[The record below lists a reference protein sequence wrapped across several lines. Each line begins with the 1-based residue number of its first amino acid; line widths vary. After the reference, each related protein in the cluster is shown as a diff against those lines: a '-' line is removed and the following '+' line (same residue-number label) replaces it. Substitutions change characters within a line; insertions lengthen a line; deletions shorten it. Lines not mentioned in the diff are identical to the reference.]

1 MSRWALLGPLGRASR
16 GRRGGGED
24 WEMDRP
30 LTSRRWTLIDL
41 SLSSSWSYPCSVDL
55 AVVEGGG
62 VSKELKSAARDWRGD
77 RDWASDDWGGRSGG
91 EGRGLTLRQMIV
103 DDEAERVCGPVGVK
117 GEKGSAKL
125 PSSGASAR
133 SGPSNLAVSQGC
145 LFSLQLN
152 LPNLLE
158 IRKEPTRHAPILS
171 PSSRLP
177 AAWAANCPSAP
188 SSQLPSWPH
197 PRRFEHER
205 DVHAYPT
212 CRPEHIRSV
221 RGITAKSTHSKPF
234 PA

>member
-145 LFSLQLN
+145 L
-152 LPNLLE
+152 
-158 IRKEPTRHAPILS
+158 LS
-171 PSSRLP
+171 PAQLAKSPRDTKRTDTPCSHSQSLFAPACSVGSKLSFRSFFAAPLLAAPSTLRTRTGRPRLP
-177 AAWAANCPSAP
+177 D
-188 SSQLPSWPH
+188 L
-197 PRRFEHER
+197 
-205 DVHAYPT
+205 
-212 CRPEHIRSV
+212 
-221 RGITAKSTHSKPF
+221 
-234 PA
+234 